1 MMITL
6 KCSMTIMWWNY
17 CRTNWTYFRDIRR
30 KDASVLV
37 IKIRSSVQQY
47 HHDYRFRNF
56 LSVNIF
62 LHHFVSRES
71 RDNSNISSIETLL
84 KKNPLPANVYLFKT
98 INENTRKRCETS
110 QKMIILWVIL
120 VRIQSEC
127 RKIRTRITTNTDTFY
142 AVSFVDFVIFSR
154 QFIYLKFY

>member
-1 MMITL
+1 MIAGVPIQMMITL

-71 RDNSNISSIETLL
+71 RDNNNISSIETLL
-84 KKNPLPANVYLFKT
+84 KKIHYQQMFTSSKLLMKTLEKGVKLHKKWSYYELFW
-98 INENTRKRCETS
+98 S
-110 QKMIILWVIL
+110 V
-120 VRIQSEC
+120 
-127 RKIRTRITTNTDTFY
+127 
-142 AVSFVDFVIFSR
+142 FSPNAGK
-154 QFIYLKFY
+154 YGPG

>member
-1 MMITL
+1 MIAGVPIQMMITL

-71 RDNSNISSIETLL
+71 RDNNNISSIETLL
-84 KKNPLPANVYLFKT
+84 KKIHYQQMFTSSKLLMKALEKGVKLHKKWSYYELFWSVFNPNAGKYGPG
-98 INENTRKRCETS
+98 
-110 QKMIILWVIL
+110 
-120 VRIQSEC
+120 
-127 RKIRTRITTNTDTFY
+127 
-142 AVSFVDFVIFSR
+142 
-154 QFIYLKFY
+154 